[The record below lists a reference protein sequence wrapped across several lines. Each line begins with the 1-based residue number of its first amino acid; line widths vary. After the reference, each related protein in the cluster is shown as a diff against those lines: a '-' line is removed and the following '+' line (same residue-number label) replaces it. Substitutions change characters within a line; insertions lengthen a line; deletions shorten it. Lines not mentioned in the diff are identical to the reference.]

1 MAFEDGSLIR
11 MARHRGIKTQI
22 FQGFLLL
29 ISRRILFLK
38 QLIAKTCIISI
49 KGPEPEKDAIIF
61 IYQTKGSKENLVFIN
76 GKII

>member
-1 MAFEDGSLIR
+1 

-38 QLIAKTCIISI
+38 QLIAKTCIILI
-49 KGPEPEKDAIIF
+49 KGPEPEKDAICI
-61 IYQTKGSKENLVFIN
+61 IYIKQNIAKKTSSLLMEK
-76 GKII
+76 